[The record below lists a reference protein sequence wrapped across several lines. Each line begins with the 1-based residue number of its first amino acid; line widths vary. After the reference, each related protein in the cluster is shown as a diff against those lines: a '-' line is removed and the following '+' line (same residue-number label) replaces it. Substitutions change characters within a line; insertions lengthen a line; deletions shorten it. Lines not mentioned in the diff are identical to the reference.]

1 MKVCTI
7 AFVAFG
13 AACAVAVA
21 GCTQRSSTATGGTS
35 GATIKI
41 GVDFP
46 LSGADATDGQ
56 PAANG
61 VRLAVADANQAHLVP
76 GFSIEADVLDDAVN
90 GVHDPNQGAKNL
102 QSFASDAAVLGVV
115 GPFNSNVARA
125 EIPLANSYGLALV
138 SPANTNPDLTKG
150 PTALALRRDHPNS
163 ITYFRVCTT
172 DDIQGPA
179 GAVYAYNRLKARKA
193 YVIDDNE
200 TYGKGIADQW
210 AAEFAK
216 LGGTVLGHDH
226 ITTGQ
231 QDFHALLTKVA
242 STHPDLVYY
251 GGTFST
257 GGGLVRK
264 QMPDA
269 GLGNIPYAGGDG
281 IKDQD
286 FLDVVGAAADN
297 SYATVAAPDATKIP
311 AAQEFLKEYQ
321 ATFHTP
327 IGAYSA
333 SSYVAAMAIIHAIA
347 LAVKA
352 DGGKAPTRGQVLAY
366 LRNTK
371 NLPSIIGTFS
381 FDANGDTTNRIISI
395 WEAMNGQWVFKT
407 QSSYAATK

>member
-1 MKVCTI
+1 MSI
-7 AFVAFG
+7 RMLASVAFG
-13 AACAVAVA
+13 AAFAIAIT
-21 GCTQRSSTATGGTS
+21 GCSRSSSTS
-35 GATIKI
+35 SSGPSGGATIKI

-61 VRLAVADANQAHLVP
+61 VRLAVADANRANAVP
-76 GFSIEADVLDDAVN
+76 GFTLEANVLDDAVN
-90 GVHDPNQGAKNL
+90 GVHDPNQGAKNI
-102 QSFASDAAVLGVV
+102 QSFASDASVLGVV

-125 EIPLANSYGLALV
+125 EIPLSNSYGLALV

-150 PTALALRRDHPNS
+150 PAALALRRDHPNS

-179 GAVYAYNRLKARKA
+179 GAVFAYKTLKARRA
-193 YVIDDNE
+193 YVIDDDE

-210 AAEFAK
+210 AAQFAK
-216 LGGTVLGHDH
+216 LGGMILGHDH

-242 STHPDLVYY
+242 STHPDIVYY

-269 GLGNIPYAGGDG
+269 GIGNIPYAGGDG

-286 FLDVVGAAADN
+286 FIDVVGSAATENDIARVLAAGSRHSLRDGRADAAVH
-297 SYATVAAPDATKIP
+297 SYKDVPTEVAPDVDAGAVLPRARRPGPATP
-311 AAQEFLKEYQ
+311 CWRTSA
-321 ATFHTP
+321 
-327 IGAYSA
+327 GARR
-333 SSYVAAMAIIHAIA
+333 
-347 LAVKA
+347 
-352 DGGKAPTRGQVLAY
+352 GGR
-366 LRNTK
+366 R
-371 NLPSIIGTFS
+371 
-381 FDANGDTTNRIISI
+381 
-395 WEAMNGQWVFKT
+395 
-407 QSSYAATK
+407 

>member
-1 MKVCTI
+1 ML
-7 AFVAFG
+7 ASVAFG
-13 AACAVAVA
+13 AAFAIAIT
-21 GCTQRSSTATGGTS
+21 GCSRSSSTS
-35 GATIKI
+35 SSGPSGGATIKI

-61 VRLAVADANQAHLVP
+61 VRLAVADANRANAVP
-76 GFSIEADVLDDAVN
+76 GFTLEANVLDDAVN
-90 GVHDPNQGAKNL
+90 GVHDPNQGAKNI
-102 QSFASDAAVLGVV
+102 QSFASDASVLGVV

-125 EIPLANSYGLALV
+125 EIPLSNSYGLALV

-150 PTALALRRDHPNS
+150 PAALALRRDHPNS

-179 GAVYAYNRLKARKA
+179 GAVFAYKTLKARRA
-193 YVIDDNE
+193 YVIDDDE

-210 AAEFAK
+210 AAQFAK
-216 LGGTVLGHDH
+216 LGGTILGHDH

-242 STHPDLVYY
+242 STHPDIVYY

-269 GLGNIPYAGGDG
+269 GIGNIPYAGGDG

-286 FLDVVGAAADN
+286 FIDVVGSAAND

-321 ATFHTP
+321 ATYHTP

-333 SSYVAAMAIIHAIA
+333 SSYVAAMTIIHAIG

-352 DGGKAPTRGQVLAY
+352 NGGKQPSRHQVISY
-366 LRNTK
+366 LRDTK
-371 NLPSIIGTFS
+371 DMPSIIGTFS